1 MAARL
6 KAHTLARL
14 RQHLEVEEAMG
25 DPEVARALEMLI
37 EWHEAEGA
45 APATSLTFGLLR
57 HANEARDEE
66 WNTGAEKISLAFRGV
81 ELAGEAGEAC
91 SAVERVVALL
101 LEANRM
107 AGRAGQACNVIKKLE
122 RATLGIAGSRASLAD
137 LAAELADVVIC
148 ADLIAM
154 HAGIDLEAAV
164 VGKFNATSEKYRLA
178 TLITLTEEA

>member
-1 MAARL
+1 MAPRL
-6 KAHTLARL
+6 KPSAIAGLRLVAKEERGMGNRELAAALTTLLDWHDQAPG
-14 RQHLEVEEAMG
+14 A
-25 DPEVARALEMLI
+25 PPPPAL
-37 EWHEAEGA
+37 AF
-45 APATSLTFGLLR
+45 ATLR

-81 ELAGEAGEAC
+81 ELAGEAGE
-91 SAVERVVALL
+91 
-101 LEANRM
+101 
-107 AGRAGQACNVIKKLE
+107 ACNVIKKLE

-164 VGKFNATSEKYRLA
+164 VGKFNATSVKYRLA
-178 TLITLTEEA
+178 TRITLAEEA

>member
-6 KAHTLARL
+6 NPQTIARL

-25 DPEVARALEMLI
+25 DPEVSRALEMLL
-37 EWHEAEGA
+37 EWHDAGGA
-45 APATSLTFGLLR
+45 QPPPALAFAGLR

-91 SAVERVVALL
+91 
-101 LEANRM
+101 
-107 AGRAGQACNVIKKLE
+107 NVIKKLE
-122 RATLGIAGSRASLAD
+122 RGTLGIAGSRASLAD
-137 LAAELADVVIC
+137 LASELADVVIC

-164 VGKFNATSEKYRLA
+164 VEKFNATSQKYRLA
-178 TLITLTEEA
+178 TRITLAEEA